1 MELTD
6 QFVVSATPEAVWD
19 LLWDLPRVAM
29 CLPGC
34 EKVEAIDDTTYKA
47 RIVQKVGPFSV
58 AMDLDLTVDEVVDGQ
73 RVLLSGSG
81 KDRMGNRL
89 KLTKLSMELDGSGP
103 STKVAYA
110 IDFNLFGRLAS
121 LGSSVIKRKAEAMR
135 VEFTKRL
142 VEELER
148 PAN

>member
-6 QFVVSATPEAVWD
+6 SFEVSATPAAVWG
-19 LLWDLPRVAM
+19 LIWDLPRVAM

-34 EKVEAIDDTTYKA
+34 EKVEAVDDANYKA
-47 RIVQKVGPFSV
+47 RMVQKVGPFSV
-58 AMDLDLTVDEVVDGQ
+58 AMDIDLKVEEMAEGE

-89 KLTKLSMELDGSGP
+89 KLTKLSMELAASGAK
-103 STKVAYA
+103 TKVQYG

-121 LGSSVIKRKAEAMR
+121 LGSSVIKRKAEDMR

-142 VEELER
+142 VQELEQ
-148 PAN
+148 PAG

>member
-1 MELTD
+1 M
-6 QFVVSATPEAVWD
+6 
-19 LLWDLPRVAM
+19 
-29 CLPGC
+29 
-34 EKVEAIDDTTYKA
+34 
-47 RIVQKVGPFSV
+47 
-58 AMDLDLTVDEVVDGQ
+58 TVDEIVDGQ

-142 VEELER
+142 VEELEQ

>member
-6 QFVVSATPEAVWD
+6 SFEVSATPETVWG
-19 LLWDLPRVAM
+19 LIWDLPRVAM

-34 EKVEAIDDTTYKA
+34 EKVESVDDTNYKA
-47 RIVQKVGPFSV
+47 RMVQKVGPFSV
-58 AMDLDLTVDEVVDGQ
+58 AMDIDLKVEEIAEGE

-89 KLTKLSMELDGSGP
+89 TLKKLSMELDGSGAK
-103 STKVAYA
+103 TKVQYA
-110 IDFNLFGRLAS
+110 IAFTLFGRLAS
-121 LGSSVIKRKAEAMR
+121 RGRSVIKRKAEDMR

-142 VEELER
+142 IEQLEQ
-148 PAN
+148 PSG

>member
-6 QFVVSATPEAVWD
+6 RFEVSRAPEAVWA

-34 EKVEAIDDTTYKA
+34 ERVEAVDDSTFKA
-47 RIVQKVGPFSV
+47 RMVQRVGPFSV
-58 AMDLDLTVDEVVDGQ
+58 AMDLDLKVEEMLEGK
-73 RVLLSGSG
+73 RVLLSGTG

-89 KLTKLSMELDGSGP
+89 KLSKLSMELDGSGEK
-103 STKVAYA
+103 TNVAYG
-110 IDFNLFGRLAS
+110 IDFTLYGRLAT
-121 LGSSVIKRKAEAMR
+121 LGSSVIKRKAEDLR

-142 VEELER
+142 IQEAER
-148 PAN
+148 PTD